1 MNFCRLLWPMSKLI
15 NSVFDVD
22 RINATEEKTASHE
35 EQEEASLLKCMS
47 TFSLNAK
54 IRVVWKPELN
64 LQWSRLGVH

>member
-22 RINATEEKTASHE
+22 RINATEEAP
-35 EQEEASLLKCMS
+35 LLKCMS

>member
-35 EQEEASLLKCMS
+35 EKEEAPS